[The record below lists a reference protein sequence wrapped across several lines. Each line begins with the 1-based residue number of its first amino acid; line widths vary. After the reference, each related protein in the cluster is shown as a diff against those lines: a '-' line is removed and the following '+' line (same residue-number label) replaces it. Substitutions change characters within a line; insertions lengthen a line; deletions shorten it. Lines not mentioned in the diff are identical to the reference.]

1 MLVFHHIGIL
11 VGNIEGAIGNYEKI
25 FGKFNI
31 SEVYAIESQNV
42 KVCFIG
48 ITSSAYIELI
58 QPLSENSVVSK
69 LLKKN
74 ISYYHIGYEVDD
86 IEREVE
92 KLIELNYKP
101 FEYFNS
107 EAFDGRKCI
116 FLFSPDAHLIE
127 LIQSSRVNSL
137 F

>member
-11 VGNIEGAIGNYEKI
+11 VGNIEGAIGNYAKI
-25 FGKFNI
+25 FGKSSI
-31 SEVYAIESQNV
+31 SQIYEIESQNV

-48 ITSSAYIELI
+48 IASSAYIELI

-69 LLKKN
+69 LLRKN
-74 ISYYHIGYEVDD
+74 ISYYHIGYEVVD
-86 IEREVE
+86 IEKEVK
-92 KLIELNYKP
+92 KLIDLNYKP
-101 FEYFNS
+101 IEYFNS

-127 LIQSSRVNSL
+127 LIQKL
-137 F
+137 